1 MWTRA
6 ELKEKSKVILKQ
18 NYWKCVIVGLILGVV
33 MNAGSYS
40 AGRGAK
46 QKIEDA
52 GGPAAILDP
61 AVLGIMMGAIT
72 IIILISVIINLVLT
86 ILVWNPIEVGCE
98 RFFIKSQEQD
108 NPQIDEVG
116 FSFRNGYAHIGGIM
130 FMQTLFTVLWSLLF
144 IIPGIVKGYEYM
156 MIPYLLAENPDMN
169 REEAFAKSKAM
180 MDGNKWNAFVLD
192 LSFLGWMILGSITYN
207 VLNVFYVYPYMYLTK
222 AELYRTL
229 RDAQ

>member
-1 MWTRA
+1 MWNRA
-6 ELKEKSKVILKQ
+6 ELKEKSKAVLKQ
-18 NYWKCVIVGLILGVV
+18 NYWKCVIVGLILGVA

-40 AGRGAK
+40 AGRGAR
-46 QKIEDA
+46 QKIKDA

-61 AVLGIMMGAIT
+61 TVLGIVIGAIT
-72 IIILISVIINLVLT
+72 IIILTSVIINLVLT

-156 MIPYLLAENPDMN
+156 MIPYLLAENPDMS

>member
-1 MWTRA
+1 MM
-6 ELKEKSKVILKQ
+6 V
-18 NYWKCVIVGLILGVV
+18 
-33 MNAGSYS
+33 
-40 AGRGAK
+40 
-46 QKIEDA
+46 
-52 GGPAAILDP
+52 AIS
-61 AVLGIMMGAIT
+61 
-72 IIILISVIINLVLT
+72 IIILTSVIINLVLT

-156 MIPYLLAENPDMN
+156 MIPYLLAENPDMS

-180 MDGNKWNAFVLD
+180 MTGNKWDAFVLD
-192 LSFLGWMILGSITYN
+192 LSFLGWLILGSITFN
-207 VLNVFYVYPYMYLTK
+207 ILNVFYVYPYQYLTR

>member
-61 AVLGIMMGAIT
+61 AVLGIMMGAIP

-130 FMQTLFTVLWSLLF
+130 FMKTLFTALWSLLF
-144 IIPGIVKGYEYM
+144 IIPGIVKDYEYM
-156 MIPYLLAENPDMN
+156 MIPYLLA
-169 REEAFAKSKAM
+169 
-180 MDGNKWNAFVLD
+180 GNKWNAFVLD
-192 LSFLGWMILGSITYN
+192 LSFLGWLILGSITFN
-207 VLNVFYVYPYMYLTK
+207 ILNVFYVYPYQYLTR

>member
-6 ELKEKSKVILKQ
+6 ELKEKSKAVLKQ
-18 NYWKCVIVGLILGVV
+18 NYWKCVIVGLILGVA

-40 AGRGAK
+40 AGRGAN
-46 QKIEDA
+46 QKIKDA
-52 GGPAAILDP
+52 GGPASILDP
-61 AVLGIMMGAIT
+61 TVLRIVIGAIT
-72 IIILISVIINLVLT
+72 ITILTSVIINLVLT

-130 FMQTLFTVLWSLLF
+130 FMKTLFTALWSLLF

-156 MIPYLLAENPDMN
+156 MIPYLLAENPDMS

>member
-1 MWTRA
+1 MWNRA
-6 ELKEKSKVILKQ
+6 ELKEKSKAVLKQ
-18 NYWKCVIVGLILGVV
+18 NYWKCVIVGLILGVA

-40 AGRGAK
+40 TGRGAR
-46 QKIEDA
+46 QKIKDA

-61 AVLGIMMGAIT
+61 TVLGIVIGAIT
-72 IIILISVIINLVLT
+72 IIILTGVIINLVLT

-108 NPQIDEVG
+108 NPPIDEVG

-130 FMQTLFTVLWSLLF
+130 FMKTLFTALWSLLF
-144 IIPGIVKGYEYM
+144 IIPGIVKDYEYM
-156 MIPYLLAENPDMN
+156 MIPYLLAENPDMS